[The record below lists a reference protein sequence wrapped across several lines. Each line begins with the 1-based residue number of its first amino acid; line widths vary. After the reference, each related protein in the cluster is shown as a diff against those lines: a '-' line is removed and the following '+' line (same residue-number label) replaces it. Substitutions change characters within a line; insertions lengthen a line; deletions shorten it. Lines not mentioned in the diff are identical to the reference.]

1 MEKKIAAKS
10 CQNPPTIG
18 VYFQKPKSDKVLK
31 GATKYKVIKAP
42 DFTKRLQSVPREFAV
57 KVGFNKDIEEE
68 LTVRDS
74 LLSNFTIDAA
84 MEVIAHSY
92 PHH

>member
-1 MEKKIAAKS
+1 MN
-10 CQNPPTIG
+10 Q
-18 VYFQKPKSDKVLK
+18 
-31 GATKYKVIKAP
+31 
-42 DFTKRLQSVPREFAV
+42 
-57 KVGFNKDIEEE
+57 GFNKDIEEE

-92 PHH
+92 PKIDGLQAIRQYLHANERETVTTHQPLYAPTGKFIQILCF